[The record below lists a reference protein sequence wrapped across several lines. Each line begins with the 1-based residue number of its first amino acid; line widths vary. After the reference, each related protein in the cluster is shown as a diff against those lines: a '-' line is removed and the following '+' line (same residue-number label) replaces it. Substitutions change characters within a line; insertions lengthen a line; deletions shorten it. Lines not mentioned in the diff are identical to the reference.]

1 MTSTPYRPRLRAHWR
16 VDEERLVDGL
26 LERSYPLEAVARSL
40 VPLLDGASEWPVL
53 RERLIADGHVA
64 EDVDAALRRLLLL
77 HAVEGA
83 GDELVA
89 KLERVLRR
97 EEAVPTS
104 VLEGARFGCQG
115 SGGCCQGYRFGPLT
129 DADAAKLDSLDL
141 AAAFPHLAPPYL
153 ETSEAGR
160 YLRRVGDRCVF
171 LTDEQRCGL
180 HAAFGADAKPG
191 FCRLF
196 PLDSFGTI
204 EGIRIVDRGTC
215 ATFAVSARAGLP
227 LVDDLDR
234 VRPLLRPPV
243 LHHPVVVVDGWA
255 WDYAIFLRFTTTA
268 TTMVRRKR
276 GTASETLRAIG
287 RLLDA
292 LSVATARCPLG
303 SGQPEAVMTAVLA
316 IADDAW

>member
-115 SGGCCQGYRFGPLT
+115 SGGCCQ
-129 DADAAKLDSLDL
+129 
-141 AAAFPHLAPPYL
+141 
-153 ETSEAGR
+153 
-160 YLRRVGDRCVF
+160 
-171 LTDEQRCGL
+171 
-180 HAAFGADAKPG
+180 
-191 FCRLF
+191 
-196 PLDSFGTI
+196 
-204 EGIRIVDRGTC
+204 
-215 ATFAVSARAGLP
+215 
-227 LVDDLDR
+227 
-234 VRPLLRPPV
+234 
-243 LHHPVVVVDGWA
+243 
-255 WDYAIFLRFTTTA
+255 
-268 TTMVRRKR
+268 
-276 GTASETLRAIG
+276 IG
-287 RLLDA
+287 RA
-292 LSVATARCPLG
+292 HV
-303 SGQPEAVMTAVLA
+303 
-316 IADDAW
+316 